1 MTSPSFPTPTPSKT
15 GFPEHRKRTKPS
27 AFKKRRQ
34 AEQAEG
40 EASSNGL
47 PATRPNDLLGSSQ
60 NAESKLRS
68 GFAADDSRSI
78 DRENKSRIDSMSPQ
92 EIEAAQK
99 EIFNAMD
106 PSLIQR
112 LLRRANLDEGG
123 ASLLDGPPSGA
134 GQSSAAAA
142 QAAPTPPAVVV
153 QDSHSAEPREDIAKP
168 ATAKPKPKKV
178 VTFDDD
184 AAPPAPTPQDLP
196 LPLPTNTT
204 HFPKQTVPDL
214 DPADPDF
221 LANLHKKYFPNL
233 PADPSKLAWMA
244 PVPTPNST
252 ADRESPYYPGQSS
265 LPVSALRFDFRGIL
279 IPPRL
284 SRQIPTNMGLHNHG
298 EAPEAAGYTIPELA
312 RLARSAVPGQRCIAF
327 QTLGRML
334 YRLGKGEWGIG
345 EGGRFG
351 EEDDLAFGLW
361 RCFVETRV
369 LDSLAEAASVED
381 GAGHMASKAYAV
393 EALWLLEKGG
403 WKEKW
408 RGL

>member
-1 MTSPSFPTPTPSKT
+1 
-15 GFPEHRKRTKPS
+15 
-27 AFKKRRQ
+27 
-34 AEQAEG
+34 
-40 EASSNGL
+40 
-47 PATRPNDLLGSSQ
+47 
-60 NAESKLRS
+60 
-68 GFAADDSRSI
+68 
-78 DRENKSRIDSMSPQ
+78 MSPQ

-244 PVPTPNST
+244 PVPTPLSLIHISEPT
-252 ADRESPYYPGQSS
+252 RPY
-265 LPVSALRFDFRGIL
+265 
-279 IPPRL
+279 
-284 SRQIPTNMGLHNHG
+284 
-298 EAPEAAGYTIPELA
+298 
-312 RLARSAVPGQRCIAF
+312 
-327 QTLGRML
+327 
-334 YRLGKGEWGIG
+334 
-345 EGGRFG
+345 
-351 EEDDLAFGLW
+351 
-361 RCFVETRV
+361 
-369 LDSLAEAASVED
+369 
-381 GAGHMASKAYAV
+381 
-393 EALWLLEKGG
+393 
-403 WKEKW
+403 
-408 RGL
+408 